1 MGDGDRK
8 GLRARMLDL
17 LGVAAPSPN
26 EAVRPTAFEVAP
38 RTPSPDRAVERFLAH
53 ELRLPL
59 ATLARLG
66 ARMAEGGDA
75 EQLVAC
81 GRALTRECERLDVLV
96 TNALEL
102 GLVGE
107 PLAAVGHAVVAEAAE
122 KAIAGHRAWIEAR
135 RIRLR
140 VLDGSQECTIRGER
154 DDLIAALFALLGDL
168 FDRVPAGASLELR
181 LRDVN
186 GVARVDVLA
195 SSLTATPSK
204 RPQWERA
211 RDLIQQLGGECW
223 DDAAAEGGFGVAL
236 PRSNGAA
243 PLAVRRRRV
252 VATPT

>member
-8 GLRARMLDL
+8 GLRARMLEV
-17 LGVAAPSPN
+17 LGVAAQGSSI
-26 EAVRPTAFEVAP
+26 ERAAP
-38 RTPSPDRAVERFLAH
+38 LLPAPAPARPDRAVERFLSH

-66 ARMAEGGDA
+66 ARMAQGGAA

-81 GRALTRECERLDVLV
+81 GRALARECERLDVLV

-107 PLAAVGHAVVAEAAE
+107 TLAASGHAVLAEAAE
-122 KAIAGHRAWIEAR
+122 KAIAGQRAWIEAH

-140 VLDGSQECTIRGER
+140 VLDGSQECTVRGER
-154 DDLIAALFALLGDL
+154 DDLIAALYALLGDL
-168 FDRVPAGASLELR
+168 LERVPDGGQLELR
-181 LRDVN
+181 LREVH
-186 GVARVDVLA
+186 GVARLDVRA
-195 SSLTATPSK
+195 AATLPVAAQ

-211 RDLIQQLGGECW
+211 RGLVQRLGGECW
-223 DDAAAEGGFGVAL
+223 DGAGAEGGFGVAL
-236 PRSNGAA
+236 PKSEGAV